1 MEGLGYD
8 FTVNT
13 TMSNFTKPELIRYSR
28 QLMLPEVGLKGQE
41 KFKNAKVLV
50 IGAGGLGCPVLQY
63 LSAAGIGTIGIVD
76 FDTIELHN
84 LHRQILYS
92 AADIGRAKTTVAV
105 EKLTQQNPHTVFHE
119 HNTLL
124 HERNVDE
131 LIQAYD
137 LVMDGSENFE
147 TRYLVNDTCVK
158 FNKPLVY
165 GSIFK
170 FEGQAAVFNYKG
182 SKQLRDIYAEAPH
195 PEDVPNCSEVG
206 VIGAVPGLIG
216 TLMCTMAF
224 EIIQERFTAFN
235 TLHVF
240 NFKEYSIQKLTF

>member
-1 MEGLGYD
+1 M
-8 FTVNT
+8 NT
-13 TMSNFTKPELIRYSR
+13 PFSKNELIRYSR

-76 FDTIELHN
+76 FDIIELHN
-84 LHRQILYS
+84 LHRQILYT
-92 AADIGRAKTTVAV
+92 AADIGKSKAMIAA
-105 EKLTQQNPHTVFHE
+105 EKLKQQNPHITIHE
-119 HNTLL
+119 HNVLL
-124 HERNVDE
+124 NEENATA
-131 LIQAYD
+131 LIQQYD
-137 LVMDGSENFE
+137 IVMDGSDNFE
-147 TRYLVNDTCVK
+147 TRYLVNDTCVLL
-158 FNKPLVY
+158 NKPLVY

-182 SKQLRDIYAEAPH
+182 SKQLRDIYSEAPH
-195 PEDVPNCSEVG
+195 PDDVPNCSETG

-224 EIIQERFTAFN
+224 EIIQERFINAN
-235 TLHVF
+235 ILHIF
-240 NFKEYSIQKLTF
+240 NFKDYSMQKLFF